1 MRTRP
6 FQGHSHITEVEC
18 SGERLDSDTDLLTMV
33 LYHVPDKRVL
43 ATANLKSRECS
54 TSDQFS
60 SCMINDRDSHS
71 TRLRTLI
78 LDMAEHE
85 LRHFGCNLTTF
96 RTDGTT
102 DIISWSIYASQ
113 MRTCVPP
120 SLISLLRLLW
130 TLSAMFT
137 YVCAVPHKPYGF
149 CGR

>member
-1 MRTRP
+1 MPASAKRLTDP
-6 FQGHSHITEVEC
+6 FLCFHPLQPPPPPPQGCARARSKVTATSRRVEC

-60 SCMINDRDSHS
+60 SCVIDDRDSRS
-71 TRLRTLI
+71 TRLRTLV

-96 RTDGTT
+96 KTDGTT

-113 MRTCVPP
+113 MRTC
-120 SLISLLRLLW
+120 
-130 TLSAMFT
+130 
-137 YVCAVPHKPYGF
+137 AVP
-149 CGR
+149 